1 MKATLFFN
9 GFSYMIPIE
18 SKKVH
23 YEAIQDGRIRRVSVT
38 IYGQAANSNFVWTVE
53 KRGCWEGTEV
63 DYGEVLSGSGY
74 RGVQRETYAG
84 AFGRWKDASGRDL
97 PLRERDGKQGR

>member
-23 YEAIQDGRIRRVSVT
+23 YEAIQDGRIRRASVT

-53 KRGCWEGTEV
+53 KRGCREGTEV

-84 AFGRWKDASGRDL
+84 AFGRWKDASGRDFKM
-97 PLRERDGKQGR
+97 EKF